1 MNSFKKL
8 FNNQSPTIIDNE
20 KSEYVG
26 VINIGPKY
34 NTWIID
40 WVNTNTIGDVD
51 LVFND
56 NDNEY
61 QLKFKEY
68 DDLFLVKIKYEL

>member
-1 MNSFKKL
+1 MISFKKL
-8 FNNQSPTIIDNE
+8 FNNQSPTIIGNE

-51 LVFND
+51 LAFND

>member
-61 QLKFKEY
+61 QLNFKEY
-68 DDLFLVKIKYEL
+68 DDLFLVMIKYEL

>member
-51 LVFND
+51 LAFND